1 MWEDPEP
8 FDVAWCRFP
17 YSGGGTQHHPC
28 LVLQEDAVTR
38 AGLTNPT
45 AFQLQAQFVLKL
57 PWSPDW
63 FSAAPGKKSP
73 VMGRVDIASERMRY
87 LFKAAV
93 STKFAQHVNSL

>member
-1 MWEDPEP
+1 MGY
-8 FDVAWCRFP
+8 FA
-17 YSGGGTQHHPC
+17 GGTSANKLGQWLRKIKPADF
-28 LVLQEDAVTR
+28 VLQGDAVTR